1 MLTALR
7 SDRTASRSE
16 PLGPVF
22 RLYQSAVVTSD
33 LGDGMY
39 RIAVP
44 LITLG
49 ITHSALSVSLVGFA
63 VRLPWLVA
71 TLPAGVVNDRAT
83 PVRVMRAAS
92 LLRLVLLA
100 AMCALA
106 FLGELPLWLLAL
118 IAFGIGCAGTF
129 VDVGA
134 QSALPRLVR
143 PEQLPKANATV
154 QSAQTLLAQLLG
166 PALGGVVVALGSG
179 QGLATVAVLYA
190 VTVVALGRIPSAPAA
205 APPAS
210 PPAGAASLR
219 RDASLKSLTGE
230 LAEGLRYL
238 GGRPD
243 LRRLALAGAAN
254 NLSYSIS
261 LTLLPLWAVAPGPLR
276 LPQIS
281 YGLLLACLAVGS
293 VIAGP
298 FAGRTIDRLGQGHV
312 MRYGGFGLGASYLML
327 AVPSVPVV
335 AAGLLGYG
343 LVCIVWNVAVVSYRQ
358 TTVPSEL
365 FGRVNAGYRWI
376 TWGVFPIG
384 SLLAGALAE
393 GVGLAG
399 AFLVAGALPLL
410 AAVFLPVRGLVEST
424 A

>member
-1 MLTALR
+1 M
-7 SDRTASRSE
+7 
-16 PLGPVF
+16 F
-22 RLYQSAVVTSD
+22 RLYQSAILSSD
-33 LGDGMY
+33 LGDGIY

-44 LITLG
+44 LITLD
-49 ITHSALSVSLVGFA
+49 TTRSAAAVSLVGFA

-71 TLPAGVVNDRAT
+71 TLPAGVANDRLA
-83 PVRVMRAAS
+83 PIRVMRAAS
-92 LLRLVLLA
+92 LLRLVLLTT
-100 AMCALA
+100 MCVLA
-106 FLGELPLWLLAL
+106 VLGELPLWLLAV
-118 IAFGIGCAGTF
+118 IAFVIGCAGTF

-190 VTVVALGRIPSAPAA
+190 VTVLALGRLPSASRSAQPD
-205 APPAS
+205 APETGSS
-210 PPAGAASLR
+210 PRR
-219 RDASLKSLTGE
+219 RDASVKALVAE
-230 LAEGLRYL
+230 LGQGLRYL
-238 GGRPD
+238 GRRPD

-261 LTLLPLWAVAPGPLR
+261 LTLLPLWAVAPGR
-276 LPQIS
+276 LGLSQVY

-298 FAGRTIDRLGQGHV
+298 FAGRVIESFGQQRV
-312 MRYGGFGLGASYLML
+312 MRYGGFGLGVSYLML
-327 AVPSVPVV
+327 AVPSVPIV

-358 TTVPSEL
+358 TTVPSDL

-376 TWGVFPIG
+376 TWGVFPVG
-384 SLLAGALAE
+384 SLLAGVIAE
-393 GVGLAG
+393 GIGLAW

-410 AAVFLPVRGLVEST
+410 AAVFFPVRELVEDPE
-424 A
+424 